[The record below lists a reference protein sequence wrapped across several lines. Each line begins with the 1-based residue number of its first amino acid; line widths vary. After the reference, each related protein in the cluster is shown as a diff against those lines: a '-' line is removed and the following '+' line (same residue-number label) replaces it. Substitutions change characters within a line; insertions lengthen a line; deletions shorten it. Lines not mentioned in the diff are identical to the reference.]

1 MKPRAA
7 IILIE
12 KDKIALIK
20 RYRSRNQYLVFPGGK
35 VKINETPVEAAAREA
50 EEELGLKTTIGK
62 MVAEVWY
69 LGAPQYYFLASSTG
83 GEFGQGAGR
92 EMNNA
97 PDSEKGS
104 YLPIWVNVDS
114 ILDLPVLPRLMAE
127 FVWKSFHEEWPESP
141 LTVTDT
147 LPEGSI
153 DS

>member
-12 KDKIALIK
+12 KDKIALIE
-20 RYRSRNQYLVFPGGK
+20 RYRSGNHYLVFPGGK
-35 VKINETPVEAAAREA
+35 VKNSEIPIEAAAREA

-69 LGAPQYYFLASSTG
+69 LGAPQYYYLASSAG

-92 EMNNA
+92 EMNSA

-104 YLPIWVNVDS
+104 YLPIWVSIDS
-114 ILDLPVLPRLMAE
+114 LLDLPVLPRRMAE
-127 FVWKSFHEEWPESP
+127 FILKSYHEGWPEAP

-147 LPEGSI
+147 LLEGSI
-153 DS
+153 DQ